1 MIYPTNINLFM
12 SRRNYWIIRKETM
25 PQHTDHAGVLWHG
38 YYLNWLEEARIDA
51 LSKVGIKYIDLIKD
65 GYEMPVVSIEI
76 KYKLPILHGEE
87 ILIES
92 EFVINESPRIKIN
105 SNFIGRNNI
114 ITTSSS
120 IDLVLINKENFSI
133 VRKKPK
139 FFLEAL
145 NKLKNGP
152 K

>member
-1 MIYPTNINLFM
+1 M
-12 SRRNYWIIRKETM
+12 SRRNHWIIRKEVM

-76 KYKLPILHGEE
+76 KDKSPILHGEE

-114 ITTSSS
+114 ITSSSS

>member
-1 MIYPTNINLFM
+1 M
-12 SRRNYWIIRKETM
+12 SSRNYWIIRKETM

-76 KYKLPILHGEE
+76 KYKSPILHGEE

>member
-1 MIYPTNINLFM
+1 M
-12 SRRNYWIIRKETM
+12 SRRNHWIIRKEVM

-76 KYKLPILHGEE
+76 KYKSPILHGEE

-114 ITTSSS
+114 IMTSSS

-139 FFLEAL
+139 FFMEAL

-152 K
+152 TR

>member
-1 MIYPTNINLFM
+1 M

-38 YYLNWLEEARIDA
+38 YYLNWLEEARLDA

-65 GYEMPVVSIEI
+65 GFEMPVVSIDI
-76 KYKLPILHGEE
+76 RYKLPIFHGEE

-92 EFVINESPRIKIN
+92 EFLSNKSPRIKIK

-114 ITTSSS
+114 IMTSSS

>member
-1 MIYPTNINLFM
+1 M
-12 SRRNYWIIRKETM
+12 SRRNHWIIRKEVM

-38 YYLNWLEEARIDA
+38 YYINWLEEARIDA
-51 LSKVGIKYIDLIKD
+51 LFKVGIKYIDLIKD

-76 KYKLPILHGEE
+76 KYKSPILHGEE

-105 SNFIGRNNI
+105 SNFIRRNNI

>member
-1 MIYPTNINLFM
+1 M
-12 SRRNYWIIRKETM
+12 SRRNYWIIRKETL

-76 KYKLPILHGEE
+76 KYKSPILHGEE

-105 SNFIGRNNI
+105 SNFIRRNNI

>member
-1 MIYPTNINLFM
+1 M
-12 SRRNYWIIRKETM
+12 SRRNHWIIRKEVM

-51 LSKVGIKYIDLIKD
+51 LFKVGIKYIDLIKD

-76 KYKLPILHGEE
+76 KYKSPILHGEE

-105 SNFIGRNNI
+105 SNFIGINNI

>member
-1 MIYPTNINLFM
+1 M
-12 SRRNYWIIRKETM
+12 SRRNHWIIRKEVM

-38 YYLNWLEEARIDA
+38 YYINWLEEARIDA
-51 LSKVGIKYIDLIKD
+51 LFKVGIKYIDLIKD

-76 KYKLPILHGEE
+76 KYKSPILHGEE

>member
-1 MIYPTNINLFM
+1 M
-12 SRRNYWIIRKETM
+12 SRRNHWIIRKEVM

-65 GYEMPVVSIEI
+65 GYEMPVVNIEI
-76 KYKLPILHGEE
+76 KYKSPILHGEE

-105 SNFIGRNNI
+105 SNFIGINNI

-139 FFLEAL
+139 FFSEAL

>member
-1 MIYPTNINLFM
+1 M
-12 SRRNYWIIRKETM
+12 SRRNHWIIRKEVM

-76 KYKLPILHGEE
+76 KYKSPILHGEE

-92 EFVINESPRIKIN
+92 DFVINESPRIKIN

>member
-1 MIYPTNINLFM
+1 M
-12 SRRNYWIIRKETM
+12 SRRNHWITRKEVM

-51 LSKVGIKYIDLIKD
+51 LFKVGIKYIDLIKD
-65 GYEMPVVSIEI
+65 GYEMPVVSLEI

-152 K
+152 N

>member
-1 MIYPTNINLFM
+1 M

-51 LSKVGIKYIDLIKD
+51 LFKVGIKYIDLIKD
-65 GYEMPVVSIEI
+65 GYEMPVVGIEI
-76 KYKLPILHGEE
+76 KYKSPILHGEE

-152 K
+152 

>member
-1 MIYPTNINLFM
+1 M
-12 SRRNYWIIRKETM
+12 SRRNYWIIRKETL

-38 YYLNWLEEARIDA
+38 CYLNWLEEARIDA

-76 KYKLPILHGEE
+76 KYKSPILHGEE

>member
-1 MIYPTNINLFM
+1 M
-12 SRRNYWIIRKETM
+12 SRRNYWVIRKETM

-51 LSKVGIKYIDLIKD
+51 LSKVGIKYLDLIKD
-65 GYEMPVVSIEI
+65 GYEMPVVSVEI
-76 KYKLPILHGEE
+76 KYKTPIYHGEK
-87 ILIES
+87 ILIEN
-92 EFVINESPRIKIN
+92 EFLINESPRINIK
-105 SNFIGRNNI
+105 SSFIGRNNI
-114 ITTSSS
+114 IKTSSS

-133 VRKKPK
+133 IKKKPK

>member
-1 MIYPTNINLFM
+1 M
-12 SRRNYWIIRKETM
+12 SRRNHWIIRKEVM

-76 KYKLPILHGEE
+76 KYKSPILHGEE
-87 ILIES
+87 ILIQS
-92 EFVINESPRIKIN
+92 EFIINESPRIKIN

>member
-1 MIYPTNINLFM
+1 M
-12 SRRNYWIIRKETM
+12 SRRIHWIIRKEVM

-51 LSKVGIKYIDLIKD
+51 LFKVGIKYIDLIKD

-76 KYKLPILHGEE
+76 KYKSPILHGEE

-133 VRKKPK
+133 IRKKPK

>member
-1 MIYPTNINLFM
+1 M
-12 SRRNYWIIRKETM
+12 SRRNHWIIRKEVM

-38 YYLNWLEEARIDA
+38 YYINWLEEARIDA

-76 KYKLPILHGEE
+76 KYKSPILHGEE

-105 SNFIGRNNI
+105 SNFIGINNI

>member
-1 MIYPTNINLFM
+1 M
-12 SRRNYWIIRKETM
+12 SRRNHWIIRKEVM

-38 YYLNWLEEARIDA
+38 YYINWLEEARIDA
-51 LSKVGIKYIDLIKD
+51 LFKVGIKYIDLIKD

-76 KYKLPILHGEE
+76 KYKSPILHGEE

-114 ITTSSS
+114 IKTSSS

-133 VRKKPK
+133 IRKKPK

>member
-1 MIYPTNINLFM
+1 M
-12 SRRNYWIIRKETM
+12 SRRNYWVIRKETM

-65 GYEMPVVSIEI
+65 GYEMPVVSVEI
-76 KYKLPILHGEE
+76 KYKTPIYHGEK

-92 EFVINESPRIKIN
+92 EFLINESPRINIK
-105 SNFIGRNNI
+105 SSFIGRNNI
-114 ITTSSS
+114 IKTSSS

-133 VRKKPK
+133 IKKKPK

>member
-1 MIYPTNINLFM
+1 MPQ
-12 SRRNYWIIRKETM
+12 RNYWIIRKETM

-51 LSKVGIKYIDLIKD
+51 LFKVGIKYIDLIKD

-76 KYKLPILHGEE
+76 KYKSPILHGEE

-114 ITTSSS
+114 IMTSSS

>member
-1 MIYPTNINLFM
+1 M

-51 LSKVGIKYIDLIKD
+51 LFKVGIKYIDLIKD
-65 GYEMPVVSIEI
+65 GYEMPVVNIEI
-76 KYKLPILHGEE
+76 NYKSPILHGEE

-120 IDLVLINKENFSI
+120 IDLVLINKKNFSI

>member
-1 MIYPTNINLFM
+1 M
-12 SRRNYWIIRKETM
+12 SKRNYWIIRKETM

-51 LSKVGIKYIDLIKD
+51 LSKVGLKYIDLIKD
-65 GYEMPVVSIEI
+65 GYEMPVLSLEI
-76 KYKLPILHGEE
+76 KYKSPIFHGEE

-105 SNFIGRNNI
+105 SNFIGRKNI

-120 IDLVLINKENFSI
+120 IDLVLINKKNFSI

>member
-1 MIYPTNINLFM
+1 M
-12 SRRNYWIIRKETM
+12 SRRNYWIIRKEVM

-51 LSKVGIKYIDLIKD
+51 LFKVGIKYIDLIKD
-65 GYEMPVVSIEI
+65 GYEMPVVSLEI
-76 KYKLPILHGEE
+76 KYKSPILHGEE

>member
-1 MIYPTNINLFM
+1 M
-12 SRRNYWIIRKETM
+12 SRRNHWIIRKEVM

-76 KYKLPILHGEE
+76 KYKSPILHGEE

-114 ITTSSS
+114 IKTSSS

-133 VRKKPK
+133 FKKKPK

>member
-1 MIYPTNINLFM
+1 M
-12 SRRNYWIIRKETM
+12 SRENHWIIRKEVM

-76 KYKLPILHGEE
+76 KYKSPILHGEE

>member
-1 MIYPTNINLFM
+1 M
-12 SRRNYWIIRKETM
+12 SRRNHWIIRKEVM

-51 LSKVGIKYIDLIKD
+51 LFKVGIKYIDLIKD
-65 GYEMPVVSIEI
+65 GYEMPVVNIEI
-76 KYKLPILHGEE
+76 KYKSPILHGEE

-105 SNFIGRNNI
+105 SNFIGINNI

-120 IDLVLINKENFSI
+120 IDLVLIKKENFSI

>member
-1 MIYPTNINLFM
+1 M
-12 SRRNYWIIRKETM
+12 SRRNHWIIRKEVM

-51 LSKVGIKYIDLIKD
+51 LFKVGIKYIDLIKD

-76 KYKLPILHGEE
+76 KYKSPILHGEE

-152 K
+152 KKITVITNV

>member
-1 MIYPTNINLFM
+1 M
-12 SRRNYWIIRKETM
+12 SRRNHWIIRKEVM

-51 LSKVGIKYIDLIKD
+51 LSKVGIKYIDLIKE

-76 KYKLPILHGEE
+76 KYKSPILHGEE

>member
-1 MIYPTNINLFM
+1 M
-12 SRRNYWIIRKETM
+12 SRRNQWIIRKEVM

-38 YYLNWLEEARIDA
+38 YYINWLEEARIDA

-65 GYEMPVVSIEI
+65 GYEMPVISIEI
-76 KYKLPILHGEE
+76 KYKSPILHGEE

>member
-1 MIYPTNINLFM
+1 M
-12 SRRNYWIIRKETM
+12 SRSNYWIIRKETM

-38 YYLNWLEEARIDA
+38 YYFNWLEEARIDA
-51 LSKVGIKYIDLIKD
+51 LSKVGIKYIDLIKE
-65 GYEMPVVSIEI
+65 GYEMPVASIEI
-76 KYKLPILHGEE
+76 KYKLPIFHGEE
-87 ILIES
+87 ILIKS
-92 EFVINESPRIKIN
+92 EFLINESPRIKIN

-114 ITTSSS
+114 IKTSSS

-152 K
+152 E

>member
-1 MIYPTNINLFM
+1 M
-12 SRRNYWIIRKETM
+12 SRRNHWIIRKEVM

-76 KYKLPILHGEE
+76 KYKSPILHGEE

-92 EFVINESPRIKIN
+92 EFVINKSPRIKIN

>member
-1 MIYPTNINLFM
+1 M
-12 SRRNYWIIRKETM
+12 SRRNHWIIRKEVM

-51 LSKVGIKYIDLIKD
+51 LFKVGIKYIDLIKD

-76 KYKLPILHGEE
+76 KYKSPILHGEE

-92 EFVINESPRIKIN
+92 EFIINESPRIKIN

>member
-1 MIYPTNINLFM
+1 MT
-12 SRRNYWIIRKETM
+12 RRNYWVIRKETM

-38 YYLNWLEEARIDA
+38 YYLNWLEEARLDA

-65 GYEMPVVSIEI
+65 GFEMPVLSIDI
-76 KYKLPILHGEE
+76 RYKLPIFHGEE

-92 EFVINESPRIKIN
+92 EFLINKSPRIKIK
-105 SNFIGRNNI
+105 SNFIGRNNTI
-114 ITTSSS
+114 MTSSS